1 MATTVLESSAVS
13 AFCESVAIMLAAG
26 IQTDEAV
33 SLLGENMER
42 GSFKNACNAVYARL
56 IAGET
61 LADALKHSGSFP
73 NHVVDMVRV
82 GEVSGRLEPTLRTL
96 AVYYDEEGR
105 LFAKMR
111 SSIIYPAALL
121 CVMSV
126 ILAFTVAVILPVFVN
141 VYESL
146 SGDLAAG
153 SFNTVNISIGIGW
166 AALAITLV
174 CTAFVLIMAVA
185 MRSEGGRH
193 RLMSL
198 AEKLPGTRGTMHQL
212 ALSRFTSALATY
224 VASGIDTDT
233 AMKEAVAMVDH
244 RSLKAQLERAREEML
259 DLTAPKSLAQAITDS
274 GVFEPVYARML
285 TIGARSGSVENVLGR
300 LSLTFFDDAIV
311 KMDRLVDGVEPMLA
325 AFLTIAVGATLVSVM
340 LPLIGIMGSIG

>member
-33 SLLGENMER
+33 GLLGENMED
-42 GSFKNACNAVYARL
+42 GAFKRACDAVYLRL
-56 IAGET
+56 IAGEP
-61 LADALKHSGSFP
+61 LARALDGSGFFP
-73 NHVVDMVRV
+73 RHVVDMVGV

-111 SSIIYPAALL
+111 SSIVYPAALL
-121 CVMSV
+121 C

-146 SGDLAAG
+146 SGNLAAG
-153 SFNTVNISIGIGW
+153 SFNAVGASIGIGW
-166 AALAITLV
+166 AALAVTLV
-174 CTAFVLIMAVA
+174 CTVIVLAMAVA
-185 MRSEGGRH
+185 MRSEGGR
-193 RLMSL
+193 RSIMRV
-198 AEKLPGTRGTMHQL
+198 AERMPFTRNTMYQL

-233 AMKEAVAMVDH
+233 AMKEAVSMVDH
-244 RSLKAQLERAREEML
+244 RTLRQQLEGAREAML
-259 DLTAPKSLAQAITDS
+259 DLSAPKSLAQAVSDS

-285 TIGARSGSVENVLGR
+285 TIGARSGSVEDVLGR
-300 LSLTFFDDAIV
+300 LSLTFFDDAIM
-311 KMDRLVDGVEPMLA
+311 KMDRLVDGVEPALA
-325 AFLTIAVGATLVSVM
+325 AFLTVAVGATLVSVM